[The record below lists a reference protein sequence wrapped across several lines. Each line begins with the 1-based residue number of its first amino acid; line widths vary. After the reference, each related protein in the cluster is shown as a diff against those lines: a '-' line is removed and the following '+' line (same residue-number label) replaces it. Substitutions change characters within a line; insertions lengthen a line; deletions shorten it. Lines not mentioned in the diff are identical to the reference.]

1 VPELLAC
8 PFFWEGW
15 IVNPLRHVLSVSFA
29 LAVAPAFAGPAEDA
43 SAVVDHWAATYS
55 ANDRDAL
62 VKLYAPDAL
71 LFGTTDKVATRGT
84 ENIRN
89 YFLPLEKGG
98 RRNAIQEKNVM
109 VLGENAVVVAG
120 FYDFSRAEQNYEP
133 RPSRFTMLIVRQDG
147 KWVIAHHHSSPRA
160 AERQ

>member
-1 VPELLAC
+1 VKT
-8 PFFWEGW
+8 
-15 IVNPLRHVLSVSFA
+15 LSHA
-29 LAVAPAFAGPAEDA
+29 LCVTFVVTIAPAFAGPAEDA
-43 SAVVDHWAATYS
+43 SAVVDQWASTYS

-84 ENIRN
+84 EDIRN
-89 YFLPLEKGG
+89 YFVALNRGG
-98 RRNAIQEKNVM
+98 RRNVIQEKNVI

-120 FYDFSRAEQNYEP
+120 FYDFSRKEQNYDP
-133 RPSRFTMLIVRQDG
+133 RPSRFTMVVVKQDG
-147 KWVIAHHHSSPRA
+147 KWMIAHHHSSPRA